1 MNNHA
6 TVEKPLSDGHLKKL
20 EKIQKENEKIRLMA
34 KLINS
39 IPVRKRD
46 EDS

>member
-1 MNNHA
+1 MSNHA

-46 EDS
+46 E